1 MAKSLVLHIGDPKTG
16 SSSIQRALFGH
27 KVECPTVSFDYPPLS
42 SAFVLANT
50 LQRTSSAADRAERFS
65 AYSDWLDQSD
75 ADVAII
81 SAEQFSAYSAD
92 AVNAAFQEFMPGHAA
107 TMRVICYARPHV
119 SRLLSAYAQR
129 TKVGTLDT
137 DLEDFYLRLSFN
149 KFIALHRRVLNW
161 RAVYGER
168 FILRPF
174 IRNELQDG
182 DVVAD
187 FMGLVLNGEPFRLLE
202 ATMANVSL
210 TYEALSGLRLLQTT
224 LLNQGVSEH
233 SRHTV
238 GSRISTLVAALP
250 TGAGTKLH
258 IGKTLYQ
265 RVLAQCMDDAQ
276 NLDRDFFGRPLMVPA
291 LEQAREEAIEDNLD
305 CNALNFMPRRQIAA
319 IRRNGLA
326 LAQALA
332 TNPGVWELTFQR
344 DMGHKPQV
352 MGNETFSAEAQ
363 KTIATVDN
371 LLAEAAALLTDG
383 GAGPE
388 VTRSKK
394 TRRASRDAAGLNP

>member
-1 MAKSLVLHIGDPKTG
+1 MVKSLVLHIGDPKTG

-42 SAFVLANT
+42 SAYVLANT
-50 LQRTSSAADRAERFS
+50 LQRTSSAAYRAERFS
-65 AYSDWLDQSD
+65 GYSDWLDQSD
-75 ADVAII
+75 ADVAIV
-81 SAEQFSAYSAD
+81 SAEQFSTYSPD
-92 AVNAAFQEFMPGHAA
+92 AVNAAFLDYVPAHAA
-107 TMRVICYARPHV
+107 TMRVISYARPHV

-129 TKVGTLDT
+129 TKVGNLDT
-137 DLEDFYLRLSFN
+137 DLEDFYLRLRFN
-149 KFIALHRRVLNW
+149 KFMNLHRRVLNW

-174 IRNELQDG
+174 IRSELQDG

-187 FMGLVLNGEPFRLLE
+187 FMGLVLNGKPFRLLE
-202 ATMANVSL
+202 ATMANVSM

-250 TGAGTKLH
+250 TGAGTRLQ
-258 IGKTLYQ
+258 IGKALYQ
-265 RVLAQCMDDAQ
+265 RILAQCMDDAQ
-276 NLDRDFFGRPLMVPA
+276 NLDRDFFRRPLMVPA
-291 LEQAREEAIEDNLD
+291 LEQAGEEAIEDNLD
-305 CNALNFMPRRQIAA
+305 CNALNFMPRRQMAA

-332 TNPGVWELTFQR
+332 ASPGVWELTFQR
-344 DMGHKPQV
+344 DMGHRPQV

-383 GAGPE
+383 GVGPE
-388 VTRSKK
+388 VTRPKK
-394 TRRASRDAAGLNP
+394 PAGREGMPLS

>member
-16 SSSIQRALFGH
+16 SSSIQQALFDH

-81 SAEQFSAYSAD
+81 SAEQFSTFSAD
-92 AVNAAFQEFMPGHAA
+92 AVSAAFQEFMPGHAA

-129 TKVGTLDT
+129 TKTGTLDT

-149 KFIALHRRVLNW
+149 KFMNTHARFLKW
-161 RAVYGER
+161 RAIYGER

-187 FMGLVLNGEPFRLLE
+187 FMGLVLNGEPFRLLD
-202 ATMANVSL
+202 ATVANVSL
-210 TYEALSGLRLLQTT
+210 NYEALSGLRLLQSS
-224 LLNQGVSEH
+224 LRKHGVQD
-233 SRHTV
+233 HTRQMV
-238 GSRISTLVAALP
+238 GSRINALAGARP
-250 TGAGTKLH
+250 TSAGTKLQ
-258 IGKTLYQ
+258 IGKALYQ
-265 RVLAQCMDDAQ
+265 RILGQCMEDAR
-276 NLDRDFFGRPLMVPA
+276 NLDRDFFGRPMMVPA
-291 LEQAREEAIEDNLD
+291 LEQAGKETIEESLD

-319 IRRNGLA
+319 IRQNGRA
-326 LAQALA
+326 LSDVLIA
-332 TNPGVWELTFQR
+332 NPGVWEMTFQR
-344 DMGHKPQV
+344 DMGHKPQF
-352 MGNETFSAEAQ
+352 MGNETFSAAAQ
-363 KTIATVDN
+363 KIIATVDN
-371 LLAEAAALLTDG
+371 LLAEAVALLTDG
-383 GAGPE
+383 GVAPEATHAKKPAGREGMPL
-388 VTRSKK
+388 S
-394 TRRASRDAAGLNP
+394 